1 MTDTSEA
8 ATTTPA
14 GGPGAG
20 RPVALVTGASAGIG
34 RSFALALADR
44 GHDLVLVARDV
55 ARLEALA
62 KEVADAYGA
71 TAEVLPADLTEPGD
85 LARVEERLRA
95 VRAPVELLVNNAGFG
110 TYGTFAELPVE
121 AEEREIRLNVLAVMR
136 CTHAALE
143 RMVPAGRGGVINVSS
158 IAGRQ
163 PTPGN
168 ATYGATKAFV
178 SSFTQAVR
186 EELRGTGVRC
196 MVLEPGFT
204 RTEFQQR
211 AGIEVE
217 GIPSFLWADPATVV
231 QAALRAFERGRA
243 VCVPG
248 PLNATTAA
256 LASVTPG
263 VVTRRVA
270 AALLRRRPR
279 DPEAG

>member
-1 MTDTSEA
+1 MTDTA
-8 ATTTPA
+8 P
-14 GGPGAG
+14 GPG
-20 RPVALVTGASAGIG
+20 RPVALVTGASSGIG

-71 TAEVLPADLTEPGD
+71 TAEVLPADLTEPGE
-85 LARVEERLRA
+85 LARVADRLCRGRPE
-95 VRAPVELLVNNAGFG
+95 VTLLVNNAGFG
-110 TYGTFAELPVE
+110 TYGRFADLPVD
-121 AEEREIRLNVLAVMR
+121 AEEREIRLNVVALVR
-136 CTHAALE
+136 LTHAALT
-143 RMVPAGRGGVINVSS
+143 RMVPAGRGGIINVGS

-186 EELRGTGVRC
+186 EELRGSGVRC

-204 RTEFQQR
+204 RTEFQDR
-211 AGIEVE
+211 AGIDPGTVP
-217 GIPSFLWADPATVV
+217 GFLWQEPEQVV
-231 QAALRAFERGRA
+231 QAALRAFDRGRA

-248 PLNATTAA
+248 PLNAATAA
-256 LASVTPG
+256 LASVAPG
-263 VVTRRVA
+263 AVTRRVA
-270 AALLRRRPR
+270 AALLRRRP
-279 DPEAG
+279 AGEPGA